1 MINETKI
8 TLKSLYSSLDNEA
21 KILNELKNNLMKGE
35 RYETA
40 RSVHRIESEFH
51 DIQNMICR
59 LLDELT
65 APERKQELKDKDFL
79 TSLKD
84 PDIL

>member
-1 MINETKI
+1 MIIETKS
-8 TLKSLYSSLDNEA
+8 TLTSLYSSLDNEA
-21 KILNELKNNLMKGE
+21 KKLNELKNNLVKGE

-40 RSVHRIESEFH
+40 RSVHRIESDVH
-51 DIQNMICR
+51 DIQNLVCR

-65 APERKQELKDKDFL
+65 APERKQEIKDKDFL

-84 PDIL
+84 QDIL